1 MIITLF
7 EGQRT
12 ETYNSLSEAAS
23 AAKNWYPDLE
33 EEKRPP
39 WDYKIQTFGGLLAAI
54 EANNRR
60 IASALANDGDCYQ
73 RPRLAAVG
81 IE

>member
-12 ETYNSLSEAAS
+12 ETYKSLSEAAN
-23 AAKNWYPDLE
+23 AAKNWYPDLD

-39 WDYKIQTFGGLLAAI
+39 WDYKIQNFAGLLAAI

-60 IASALANDGDCYQ
+60 IASVLANAGGCYQ
-73 RPRLAAVG
+73 KPGLAAVG